1 MDKFAWG
8 SHVENYL
15 EFFLTMLKSEKAVLK
30 QLLSSYDKLGA
41 GNIQVLHMM
50 MDMQLAYPVPKPP
63 RYPFPEQLRKME
75 QLKQDNPQSMF
86 GFSAFDPRRDNWR
99 QLADTAIAHGFLGFK
114 FYPALGY
121 LPIGNADPC
130 WRAGWRRSS
139 TTASPATF
147 RCSCIARPSA
157 SDEGKKGLNAHPKH
171 WRALLEHERWRDL
184 RLCLGHAGGG
194 RASNLGVSSAGWMAD
209 NDAEWSDADNF
220 ARIVAD
226 LCATYERVLRAGLH
240 HRTAG
245 RPDRTRA
252 AGRQHRARARRGPA
266 ERPPHDFLD
275 KVAYGSDWHMP
286 SMVDNT
292 ARYLDVFVDIM
303 NRPAYAAHR
312 DLFFHDTAMAYL
324 KR

>member
-1 MDKFAWG
+1 MLTSRGTRSRWAVASSELMEIIEQLSNIDYAAEGWIEPDPSPLHQPAIPYKQLAPRRCSSTCWTGPGAWFAALRAATDLMDKFAWG

-121 LPIGNADPC
+121 LPIGNADPVLES
-130 WRAGWRRSS
+130 RVA
-139 TTASPATF
+139 AF
-147 RCSCIARPSA
+147 FDYCIAGDIP
-157 SDEGKKGLNAHPKH
+157 
-171 WRALLEHERWRDL
+171 
-184 RLCLGHAGGG
+184 
-194 RASNLGVSSAGWMAD
+194 
-209 NDAEWSDADNF
+209 
-220 ARIVAD
+220 
-226 LCATYERVLRAGLH
+226 
-240 HRTAG
+240 
-245 RPDRTRA
+245 
-252 AGRQHRARARRGPA
+252 
-266 ERPPHDFLD
+266 
-275 KVAYGSDWHMP
+275 
-286 SMVDNT
+286 
-292 ARYLDVFVDIM
+292 VFVHCTPIGFQTKE
-303 NRPAYAAHR
+303 RKA
-312 DLFFHDTAMAYL
+312 
-324 KR
+324 

>member
-1 MDKFAWG
+1 MGIIDQLASIDYAAEGWIDPDPLPLHEPVTSFKELGAAPRIVDVLGWARRVIRKALRAATDLMDKFAWG

-121 LPIGNADPC
+121 LPIGNADPVLES
-130 WRAGWRRSS
+130 RVA
-139 TTASPATF
+139 AF
-147 RCSCIARPSA
+147 FDYCIAGDIP
-157 SDEGKKGLNAHPKH
+157 
-171 WRALLEHERWRDL
+171 
-184 RLCLGHAGGG
+184 
-194 RASNLGVSSAGWMAD
+194 
-209 NDAEWSDADNF
+209 
-220 ARIVAD
+220 
-226 LCATYERVLRAGLH
+226 
-240 HRTAG
+240 
-245 RPDRTRA
+245 
-252 AGRQHRARARRGPA
+252 
-266 ERPPHDFLD
+266 
-275 KVAYGSDWHMP
+275 
-286 SMVDNT
+286 
-292 ARYLDVFVDIM
+292 VFVHCTPIGFRRRK
-303 NRPAYAAHR
+303 RP
-312 DLFFHDTAMAYL
+312 
-324 KR
+324 

>member
-1 MDKFAWG
+1 MLGWARRVIRKLRAATDLMDKFAWG

-139 TTASPATF
+139 TTASPAIF

-157 SDEGKKGLNAHPKH
+157 SDEGKA
-171 WRALLEHERWRDL
+171 
-184 RLCLGHAGGG
+184 
-194 RASNLGVSSAGWMAD
+194 
-209 NDAEWSDADNF
+209 
-220 ARIVAD
+220 
-226 LCATYERVLRAGLH
+226 
-240 HRTAG
+240 
-245 RPDRTRA
+245 
-252 AGRQHRARARRGPA
+252 
-266 ERPPHDFLD
+266 
-275 KVAYGSDWHMP
+275 
-286 SMVDNT
+286 
-292 ARYLDVFVDIM
+292 
-303 NRPAYAAHR
+303 
-312 DLFFHDTAMAYL
+312 
-324 KR
+324 